1 MYAGPDPGGKLEAG
15 IKNRILQ
22 SLNGGIMDLSIPK
35 KKFLSGIFSQVKV
48 KKNST
53 GYLFLAP
60 FIIAF
65 LIFGLY
71 PVVNTLWLGFTNTTI
86 MSATSKFI
94 GLDNFIKLFA
104 DKVFIRAVGN
114 TWLIWMLNFIPQI
127 GIAML
132 LSVLF
137 TSARLKIKAVGVW
150 RALFFLPNLLMPAA
164 VAALFNALFAYY
176 GPMNQFMVRTGILNE
191 AMRFL
196 ENIWV
201 TRGLV
206 IFIQWWTW
214 FGQTIIVIMAGITSI
229 PVHLYEAAMVDGANA
244 WHMFRRI
251 TLPLLRPILI
261 YIFVTSLV
269 GGMQMFDIPFLL
281 TDGRGSPQSSIQTN
295 NILMYMKFA
304 SSKGHLGTASSVG
317 TLIFLMTTICAL
329 GIFYFLRERDT
340 GEKTPRKP
348 KWFMKT
354 ARGYN
359 HD

>member
-1 MYAGPDPGGKLEAG
+1 
-15 IKNRILQ
+15 
-22 SLNGGIMDLSIPK
+22 MDVATPK
-35 KKFLSGIFSQVKV
+35 RNFLSSLWVQTKT
-48 KKNST
+48 KRNYT

-65 LIFGLY
+65 LAFGLY
-71 PVVNTLWLGFTNTTI
+71 PIVNTLWLGFTNTTI

-94 GLDNFIKLFA
+94 GIDNFIRLFA
-104 DKVFIRAVGN
+104 DTVFIRAVGN
-114 TWLIWMLNFIPQI
+114 TWLIWLCNFIPQI

-150 RALFFLPNLLMPAA
+150 RAIFFLPNLLMPAA

-176 GPMNQFMVRTGILNE
+176 GPMNQFMVRAGILPE

-196 ENIWV
+196 ENVWV

-206 IFIQWWTW
+206 MFIQWWMW
-214 FGQTIIVIMAGITSI
+214 FGQTIIVVMAGMTSI
-229 PVHLYEAAMVDGANA
+229 PLPLYEAAMVDGANA
-244 WHMFRRI
+244 WQMFRRI

-304 SSKGHLGTASSVG
+304 SSKGHIGAASSVG
-317 TLIFLMTTICAL
+317 TLVFLMTTLCAL
-329 GIFYFLRERDT
+329 GIFYFLRDRDM
-340 GEKTPRKP
+340 GQGVPRKRS
-348 KWFMKT
+348 WFSRKS
-354 ARGYN
+354 ARVQS
-359 HD
+359 